1 MKLTYNNQTIDLFG
15 REYFPDGPPDRIAIG
30 VSGGL
35 DSASILFLLCKHF
48 PNIKKFIYTGKDVV
62 TPFDSE
68 AAIDV
73 VSWCKN
79 NFPDHNILSHDVIVY
94 DDRDPEVLKEIR
106 GWVEEDSSWYD
117 KYAWIDFP
125 GNPEKSMN
133 HFLGKIAKPY
143 LTYEAITKVMEDN
156 LCTKYIAAM
165 TQNPP
170 NKVMEQMNFA
180 HLAETKRNEDREDVK
195 IFGNRFYHPLARVNK
210 LFVQGVFEQENLMDS
225 YYHLTGSCT
234 GTANETN
241 FFMEPCKECFWC
253 NEKMWAFGKY

>member
-1 MKLTYNNQTIDLFG
+1 MKLTYNNQTIELFG
-15 REYFPDGPPDRIAIG
+15 KKHFPDGPPDSVVVG

-35 DSASILFLLCKHF
+35 DSASILFLLCKYF
-48 PNIKKFIYTGKDVV
+48 PNIKKFIYTGKDMV

-68 AAIDV
+68 AAVDV
-73 VSWCKN
+73 VDWCKN
-79 NFPDHNILSHDVIVY
+79 NFTNHNIMSHDIIVY
-94 DDRDPEVLKEIR
+94 DDRDPKVLKEIR
-106 GWVEEDSSWYD
+106 GWVDEDPSWYD
-117 KYAWIDFP
+117 KYAWIEFP
-125 GNPEKSMN
+125 DNPEKSMN

-143 LTYEAITKVMEDN
+143 LTYKAFSKVMEDN
-156 LCTKYIAAM
+156 GCTMYIAAM

-180 HLAETKRNEDREDVK
+180 HLAETKRNEDRDDVK
-195 IFGNRFYHPLARVNK
+195 IIGNKFYHPLARVNK
-210 LFVQGVFEQENLMDS
+210 LFVQGVFEQEKLMND